1 MDSMSTASHRFVL
14 LLSFAALAFLPAT
27 AQAPSAG
34 ARRGPGGPR
43 NPNPYFL
50 RRSLAE
56 IQEKAVDI
64 SSASAHY
71 KPMYGDG
78 DTGPRILRGVVR
90 YGELTVDPGGTSALV
105 SYPEEEQIYYILE
118 GAGTLLYGGQ
128 RVPLKADDF
137 VYLPVDV
144 KHGVSNSSKAPCRLL
159 VMGFHIPGDMEIKPT
174 PKLLI
179 ANAADV
185 QVEPTHGPGTKF
197 KLLLGDKGSTRDKL
211 VAAHIVTSLFLMEFD
226 PGIDNFPHAHEAEEE
241 IYFILKGHGEIAT
254 GQGPTATEGRYPVKA
269 GDAYFIR
276 VNGTVGFYRDKAGEN
291 PTILAVRSRYPFQKV
306 KDTWS
311 PIEVVP
317 EPKRKR

>member
-1 MDSMSTASHRFVL
+1 
-14 LLSFAALAFLPAT
+14 
-27 AQAPSAG
+27 
-34 ARRGPGGPR
+34 
-43 NPNPYFL
+43 L
-50 RRSLAE
+50 RRSLSE
-56 IQEKAVDI
+56 IQEKAVDL
-64 SSASAHY
+64 STKTAHY

-90 YGELTVDPGGTSALV
+90 YGELTVEAGGASAIV

-118 GAGTLLYGGQ
+118 GAGTLLYGDQ
-128 RVPLKADDF
+128 KVPLKADDF

-144 KHGVSNSSKAPCRLL
+144 KHGVSNSTKAPCRLL
-159 VMGFHIPGDMEIKPT
+159 VMGFHIPGDMQIQPT
-174 PKLLI
+174 PKLLV

-185 QVEPTHGPGTKF
+185 EIQPTHGPGTKF

-254 GQGPTATEGRYPVKA
+254 GTGPTATEGRYPVKA

-291 PTILAVRSRYPFQKV
+291 PVVLAVRSRYPFQKV
-306 KDTWS
+306 KGTWS
-311 PIEVVP
+311 PIEIVP
-317 EPKRKR
+317 EPKRQR